1 MAAEPFESTLPLAR
15 MRRGLLLGTAVAGA
29 LTVAT
34 IIALLALPIASRYA
48 LMIAVP
54 ALLSAFF
61 AAVALAAFG
70 VREKAMS
77 ARVRADERGLS
88 ADGALVLPRARIE
101 TGYLQPP
108 ALGKADAP
116 QVRLIGRRYFERVA
130 IAVHDEAEGTRL
142 LETLGL
148 DPSRAVA
155 HFRVRQG
162 IFASK
167 RAQAVLNGIL
177 TAFGYQAYVFLS
189 GPIKLPFTAVI
200 LVLLALNAL
209 PSRVSIGADGVLV
222 ASTLRRRF
230 YSFANV
236 ARVTA
241 TAWGIAL
248 VTKQGKEIELRT
260 RSREAKGAKI
270 HDPTTMAIVARIEA
284 GIARM
289 AARGEAGLD
298 PAALVARGAQT
309 YEEWVA
315 ALRGLRSGGG
325 YRAAAVAEET
335 LWRVAEDPKVDAS
348 TRVGAALALRDDLDE
363 AGRARGDREAR
374 RGG

>member
-1 MAAEPFESTLPLAR
+1 MAVDPFESTLPLAR
-15 MRRGLLLGTAVAGA
+15 RRRGA
-29 LTVAT
+29 LV
-34 IIALLALPIASRYA
+34 
-48 LMIAVP
+48 
-54 ALLSAFF
+54 
-61 AAVALAAFG
+61 G
-70 VREKAMS
+70 
-77 ARVRADERGLS
+77 ARVRADERGLW
-88 ADGALVLPRARIE
+88 ADGALVLPRARIA

-108 ALGKADAP
+108 APGKSDAP
-116 QVRLIGRRYFERVA
+116 QVRLRGRGYFERVA
-130 IAVHDEAEGTRL
+130 IVVHDAAEGTRL
-142 LETLGL
+142 LEALGL

-167 RAQAVLNGIL
+167 RAQAVLNGVL
-177 TAFGYQAYVFLS
+177 TAFGYQSFVLLS
-189 GPIKLPFTAVI
+189 GPAKLPF
-200 LVLLALNAL
+200 LALIIALMVLNSL

-230 YSFANV
+230 YSFSNV

-248 VTKQGKEIELRT
+248 VTKHGEEVELRM
-260 RSREAKGAKI
+260 RSRAAKGAQI
-270 HDPTTMAIVARIEA
+270 HDATTMAIVARIEA

-289 AARGEAGLD
+289 AARGEAGPD
-298 PAALVARGAQT
+298 PTALVARGSQT

-315 ALRGLRSGGG
+315 ALRGLKSGAG
-325 YRAAAVAEET
+325 YRGAAVAEET

-363 AGRARGDREAR
+363 AGRARLRGVMEASASPRVRVALGAIAKETVEDVELREAVEACEESEEGR
-374 RGG
+374 RETHRAK